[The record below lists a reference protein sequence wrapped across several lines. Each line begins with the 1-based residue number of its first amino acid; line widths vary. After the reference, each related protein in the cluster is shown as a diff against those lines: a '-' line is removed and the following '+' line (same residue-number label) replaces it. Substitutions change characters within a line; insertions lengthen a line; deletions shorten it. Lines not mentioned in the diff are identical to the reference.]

1 MSAIFIFIFVP
12 TALAIMVGLGFLQ
25 AHLSKGE
32 GKLPGLIIPGVFFLL
47 SMIWPLNVVYFPAG
61 DGMNWG
67 PVLEML
73 LVLLLANIPTY
84 IYLIIYFVCREKYRK
99 KNQMNKMNI
108 QDLDY

>member
-1 MSAIFIFIFVP
+1 MQFILIIFV
-12 TALAIMVGLGFLQ
+12 LISILMFVGLCFLQ
-25 AHLSKGE
+25 AYLSKRESKFLGW
-32 GKLPGLIIPGVFFLL
+32 IIPGISFLL
-47 SMIWPLNVVYFPAG
+47 SLIWPLNVAYFPA
-61 DGMNWG
+61 DGGMSWG

-84 IYLIIYFVCREKYRK
+84 IYLIIYFVCREKYHK